1 MRVVAI
7 LLLAVAASAVSL
19 GHKDASMNHLE
30 QKVAKT
36 TFGATVLAQIQ
47 SKISTGAPVDELKS
61 IIAEIRTRLTEAQ
74 SADDGQMA
82 SYKTQ
87 CEAEVAQLNKEIA
100 DLEAIIAGLELD
112 IQASKNEIIRL
123 EGEIVATEKK
133 IAFDESEIV
142 RINDELDANEAQ
154 WNFDHATFIN
164 RTHDTNLCL
173 EAIAEIKAI
182 PGIDEVLSGNQDQ
195 TAADYQNDNIYTG
208 LLETAAKKVGD
219 ASVKS
224 FVELTAAAIS
234 QLSKGDVDS
243 LKKLLDDLETD
254 LQDYLVE
261 LENDDK
267 ANEKAYQ
274 EKKSALYAELAIATD
289 TLEAD
294 KLHLEDLQGQLSAEQ
309 AHLAELERSLASRKK
324 QLADTEAL
332 LAATEQK
339 CRDLKAAYDE
349 RSSDRV
355 EEQNTLDE
363 IERIIMEKLGG
374 APEHISAAVAD
385 VSVAE

>member
-1 MRVVAI
+1 MRVFAI
-7 LLLAVAASAVSL
+7 LCLAVAASAVSL
-19 GHKDASMNHLE
+19 GHTSTSTNHLE
-30 QKVAKT
+30 QKVSKS
-36 TFGATVLAQIQ
+36 TFGASVLAQIQ
-47 SKISTGAPVDELKS
+47 EKVSTGAPVDELKS

-74 SADDGQMA
+74 AADDKQVA
-82 SYKTQ
+82 SYKEQ
-87 CEAEVAQLNKEIA
+87 CTAEIAQLNKEIK
-100 DLEAIIAGLELD
+100 DLEAVIAGLELD
-112 IQASKNEIIRL
+112 IQASKNEIIRI

-133 IAFDESEIV
+133 ITFDKAEIV
-142 RINDELDANEAQ
+142 RINGELDANEAQ
-154 WNFDHATFIN
+154 WAFDHETFIN

-243 LKKLLDDLETD
+243 LKKLLDDLEQD

-274 EKKSALYAELAIATD
+274 EKKSALYAELAFAHD
-289 TLEAD
+289 TLAAD
-294 KLHLEDLQGQLSAEQ
+294 ELHLENLQNQLAAEK
-309 AHLAELERSLASRKK
+309 AHLASLEAQLAAK
-324 QLADTEAL
+324 QKELADTVAE

-339 CRDLKAAYDE
+339 CNDLKAAYDE

-374 APEHISAAVAD
+374 APEHIGEAVKD
-385 VSVAE
+385 VSVQ